1 MCVQVCDT
9 ERGREEG
16 KARGSCSLKLLS
28 LIKFS
33 INFYPFF
40 FVSFSLQF
48 NRQTEVAAR
57 SGSTNVQRK
66 YKVAK
71 QEKQQKKKNTEK
83 KTTNKKGKRNSEIRE
98 NQRSKVSKANA
109 TGRMIDAAPKSMQRI

>member
-1 MCVQVCDT
+1 MRRDGGLTHTQTHTHRNSVGKSALELCTLISSLPRVCVCKFATQKGA
-9 ERGREEG
+9 ERRG
-16 KARGSCSLKLLS
+16 KARGSCTLKLLS

-57 SGSTNVQRK
+57 SGSANVQRK

-71 QEKQQKKKNTEK
+71 QEQQEQK
-83 KTTNKKGKRNSEIRE
+83 
-98 NQRSKVSKANA
+98 
-109 TGRMIDAAPKSMQRI
+109 

>member
-1 MCVQVCDT
+1 MFKFATQQ
-9 ERGREEG
+9 EPEEAG
-16 KARGSCSLKLLS
+16 GSCTLKLLS

-57 SGSTNVQRK
+57 SGSANVQRK

-71 QEKQQKKKNTEK
+71 QEHQQKKRTEK
-83 KTTNKKGKRNSEIRE
+83 NNNNSKKKEKKEFGNS
-98 NQRSKVSKANA
+98 
-109 TGRMIDAAPKSMQRI
+109 